1 MNKISKISKMFWFHV
16 DMNDY
21 RSGTNIYTFEKGP
34 IEDDK
39 EDEVENNEDEN
50 KEDEED
56 VENDRAPEEAVPY
69 SVPLPTQSNYRIY
82 ILNEFP
88 EYKIIDYIDADEEKD
103 CQKLYMKMYSQL
115 HECLPFSVTGYNSA
129 YKEEGY
135 YPEVPENIKNMPK
148 IEKIK
153 NNEDDNFVYFVFAID
168 RNGKEVFTNILMV

>member
-1 MNKISKISKMFWFHV
+1 MRRMSKMFWFHV

-21 RSGTNIYTFEKGP
+21 RSGMNIYTFEKGP
-34 IEDDK
+34 IEDVK
-39 EDEVENNEDEN
+39 EDEVEED
-50 KEDEED
+50 
-56 VENDRAPEEAVPY
+56 DRAPEEAVPY

-88 EYKIIDYIDADEEKD
+88 EYKIIDYIDADEEED

-115 HECLPFSVTGYNSA
+115 HECLPFKVTGYNSA

-148 IEKIK
+148 IEKIEKIK
-153 NNEDDNFVYFVFAID
+153 NNEDDNFVYFVFVID